1 VSSAIEVTHLQH
13 RFGDRLALADVS
25 FSVPRG
31 QIAALLGPNGG
42 GKTTVFRILATLL
55 RPDAGDAAILGHSV
69 SRDPD
74 AARRC
79 LGVVFQSPSLD
90 RMLTAHENLRHHG
103 MLYGLHGAGLER
115 RISEALD
122 LVRLGDRARERAG
135 RLSGGLQRRVE
146 LAKSLLHRPDVLL
159 LDEPST
165 GLDPGARRDFMGHLA
180 ALAAGGVTVL
190 LTTHFMEEAER
201 CAWVGILHE
210 GRLAAWDTPD
220 RLKAAIGGDVVLAR
234 GKDPGALAEKVRE
247 RFGLRHAW
255 VDGTLRYEA
264 EAGHRLAAA
273 LVEAF
278 PDDVTSVTWG
288 RPTLEDVF
296 THLTG
301 RPLSE
306 AAA

>member
-1 VSSAIEVTHLQH
+1 MSSAIDVTHLQH
-13 RFGDRLALADVS
+13 RFGDRVALSDVS
-25 FSVPRG
+25 FTVPRG
-31 QIAALLGPNGG
+31 QMAALLGPNGG
-42 GKTTVFRILATLL
+42 GKTTLFRILATLL
-55 RPDAGDAAILGHSV
+55 RPGGGDAGILGHSV

-74 AARRC
+74 GVRRC

-90 RMLTAHENLRHHG
+90 RMLTTRENLRHHG
-103 MLYGLHGAGLER
+103 MLHGLHGALLESR
-115 RISEALD
+115 LAEALD
-122 LVRLGDRARERAG
+122 LVRLTDRAHERAG
-135 RLSGGLQRRVE
+135 QLSGGLQRRAE
-146 LAKSLLHRPDVLL
+146 LAKSLMHRPDVLL

-165 GLDPGARRDFMGHLA
+165 GLDPGARRDFLGHLA
-180 ALAAGGVTVL
+180 TLAEGGVTVL

-201 CAWVGILHE
+201 CQWAGILHE
-210 GRLAAWDTPD
+210 GRLVAWDSPD
-220 RLKAAIGGDVVLAR
+220 RLKASIGGDVVMVR
-234 GKDPGALAEKVRE
+234 GKDPQALAGKVRE
-247 RFGLRHAW
+247 RFGLHPTW

-273 LVEAF
+273 LVDAF

-301 RPLSE
+301 RTLSE